1 MKKIVQKIKVKNALG
16 LHARPAAMIAK
27 LLQGSKSQ
35 VSISYRQETVNARSI
50 MSILMLAIKKN
61 SQIILTVEGEDAE
74 ETVEKLTAAFEN
86 QFGEMQLQ
94 FRNANRAC
102 LCSGCH
108 GSCRNITSALSHTR
122 GDAVILS
129 LNLQR

>member
-50 MSILMLAIKKN
+50 MSILMLAAKKN
-61 SQIILTVEGEDAE
+61 SQITITVEGEDAE
-74 ETVEKLTAAFEN
+74 PTIDALTKAFDEE
-86 QFGEMQLQ
+86 FGEK
-94 FRNANRAC
+94 
-102 LCSGCH
+102 
-108 GSCRNITSALSHTR
+108 
-122 GDAVILS
+122 
-129 LNLQR
+129 

>member
-1 MKKIVQKIKVKNALG
+1 MNAKRGFSKTPNPRTISGRNQGWLKAIKNLKSYQRLVQRNGVKKIVHKVKVKNALG

-61 SQIILTVEGEDAE
+61 SQIVLTVEGEDAE
-74 ETVEKLTAAFEN
+74 ETLDKLTAAFEN
-86 QFGEMQLQ
+86 QFGEMD
-94 FRNANRAC
+94 
-102 LCSGCH
+102 H
-108 GSCRNITSALSHTR
+108 
-122 GDAVILS
+122 
-129 LNLQR
+129 